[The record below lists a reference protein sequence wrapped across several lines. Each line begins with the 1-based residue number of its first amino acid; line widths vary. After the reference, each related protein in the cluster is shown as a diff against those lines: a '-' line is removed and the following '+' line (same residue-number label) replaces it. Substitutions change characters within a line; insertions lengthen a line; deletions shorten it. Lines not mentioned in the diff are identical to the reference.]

1 MFKGPLLFQRSA
13 RAGACVNAMH
23 VQAVHTH
30 ADAVALHPR
39 AVRTHNVWTHNVH
52 AHPLHAHA
60 VHEDGKLKKRPTVG
74 VLFLLSISA
83 PPIHVAEQILFSTL
97 YNSGLH

>member
-1 MFKGPLLFQRSA
+1 MFNGPFLFQRSA
-13 RAGACVNAMH
+13 RAGVCANATQH
-23 VQAVHTH
+23 RAFPSRAHKRRRY
-30 ADAVALHPR
+30 ALHAR
-39 AVRTHNVWTHNVH
+39 AVRTHNVWTQNVH

-83 PPIHVAEQILFSTL
+83 APIPVAEQIL
-97 YNSGLH
+97 